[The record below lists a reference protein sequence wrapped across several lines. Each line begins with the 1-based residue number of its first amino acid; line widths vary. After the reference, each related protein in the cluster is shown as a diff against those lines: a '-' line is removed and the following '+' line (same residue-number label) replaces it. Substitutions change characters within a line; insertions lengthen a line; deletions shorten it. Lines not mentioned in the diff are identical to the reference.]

1 MRLPL
6 AVLLLLSAL
15 TVRSAPRYEAIDL
28 GALPGCFFSRGTDL
42 NDRGQVVGWA
52 ETSDNISRAFLWD
65 RGVMTELRIE
75 SARETLA
82 VSINNRGEIAGGAL
96 IDGKRRTFLWLKDRT
111 LDLGVIDSHPVL
123 GLPGNFIAGGRINE
137 NSQVVFSLLDERGE
151 KRTAIWADNIS
162 SFPYS
167 ARKELSTSGIALNN
181 RHEIAGQLFTW
192 NPATRSTVFLWSK
205 GELRDLGGLGGQ
217 RASATAINDAGVIA
231 GWALP
236 SGKDLKQARAFV
248 YSTDSM
254 TSLGSLGGAAS
265 RAYGLNE
272 EGAVVGYSLAADAA
286 PSAFLWRPDDGSMRD
301 LNEFTKMPP
310 GWRLS
315 VANAVN
321 NHGQILAQG
330 SGNGKTR
337 AFLLNPVGLE
347 ISLRNP
353 PSNAQAP
360 PSERPLTPAVPRPV
374 LARLQRLP
382 DGGVQLSLPA
392 SVATGNVVIEY
403 SVNLRDWKPLGRPA
417 RQGDLLRFVD
427 PTADQAPLRFYR
439 VVASASAAR

>member
-6 AVLLLLSAL
+6 LSLLLLSAFSL
-15 TVRSAPRYEAIDL
+15 RAAPHYEAIDL

-42 NDRGQVVGWA
+42 NDRGQIVGWT

-75 SARETLA
+75 NARETLA
-82 VSINNRGEIAGGAL
+82 VSINNKGEIAGGAL
-96 IDGKRRTFLWLKDRT
+96 IEGKRRTFLWLKDRT

-137 NSQVVFSLLDERGE
+137 NSQVVFSLQDSQGE
-151 KRTAIWADNIS
+151 KRTAIWADDIS

-181 RHEIAGQLFTW
+181 RNEIAGQLFTW
-192 NPATRSTVFLWSK
+192 SPATRSTVFLWSE
-205 GELRDLGGLGGQ
+205 GELQDLGGLGGS

-248 YSTDSM
+248 YSNDSM
-254 TSLGSLGGAAS
+254 TSLGTLGGRAS

-272 EGAVVGYSLAADAA
+272 DGSVVGYSMAADAA
-286 PSAFLWRPDDGSMRD
+286 PSAFVWHPNDATMRD

-315 VANAVN
+315 VANAIN
-321 NHGQILAQG
+321 KHGQILAQG
-330 SGNGKTR
+330 SGDGKTR
-337 AFLLNPVGLE
+337 AFLLNPVGRE

-353 PSNAQAP
+353 PSSAQGP
-360 PSERPLTPAVPRPV
+360 LSERPLTPAAPTPV

-392 SVATGNVVIEY
+392 SVATENVVIEY

-417 RQGDLLRFVD
+417 RQGALLRFVD
-427 PTADQAPLRFYR
+427 PTADRAPLRFYR
-439 VVASASAAR
+439 VVLPAETAR